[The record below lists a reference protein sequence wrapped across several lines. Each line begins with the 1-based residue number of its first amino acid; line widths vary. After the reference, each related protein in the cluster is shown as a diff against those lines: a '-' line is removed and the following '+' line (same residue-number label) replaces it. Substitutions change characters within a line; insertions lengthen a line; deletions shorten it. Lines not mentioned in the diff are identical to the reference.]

1 MANEVRPNDSNEA
14 SSEQFA
20 QLAEHNERLQRE
32 VESLKQELAQCKS
45 ELASAKRELHRLKGK
60 SGAAARKPEAMS
72 TMSTR
77 LRDALYE

>member
-1 MANEVRPNDSNEA
+1 MANEVQPNENNEA
-14 SSEQFA
+14 SSGQFA
-20 QLAEHNERLQRE
+20 QLAAENERLQRE
-32 VESLKQELAQCKS
+32 VEALQQELAQCKA
-45 ELASAKRELHRLKGK
+45 ELASAKRELHRARGK